1 MSVNA
6 TDHGRVNSAGR
17 GDRAKEYFG
26 DLRKGQRG
34 IGDDDVRIGDLS
46 KTSVGEE
53 CAGDGGSAHLEHPIP
68 RDKGQIVRA
77 CHV

>member
-1 MSVNA
+1 MSINA
-6 TDHGRVNSAGR
+6 TGYGRVNSSGR

-26 DLRKGQRG
+26 DLRKGQSG

-53 CAGDGGSAHLEHPIP
+53 CAGAGGCARLEHPIP
-68 RDKGQIVRA
+68 RDEGQIVRA
-77 CHV
+77 CHF